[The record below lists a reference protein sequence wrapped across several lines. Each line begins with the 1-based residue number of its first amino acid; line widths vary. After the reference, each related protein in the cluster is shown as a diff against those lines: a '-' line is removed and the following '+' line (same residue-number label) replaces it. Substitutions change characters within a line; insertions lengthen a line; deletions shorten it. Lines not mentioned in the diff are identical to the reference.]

1 MKINIAEQLLP
12 EVYNRH
18 GKDCYLD
25 PIRQKLIYITPEET
39 VRQRMI
45 SYLVNELKVPKGA
58 ILVEEHLS
66 HYNVPSKKR
75 ADIVVHGKKDET
87 QYPVLIVECKAPDV
101 FLDEKA
107 HQQVFDYC
115 NLINADYAIVCNG
128 SILYCYKYIENTD
141 SYEEL
146 NSVPDYAEMLEGK
159 YDVITKES
167 IPERM
172 PYERMESYLKE
183 VFAEYPDDYYGETI
197 SKSTPFNIAKAAFN
211 FEEALFDIRHK
222 LPKKDFGIFEL
233 IEDYGIRILSY
244 GNAGGGYFG
253 GPYRSFLIEY
263 KGNIEFISF
272 AFSTYART
280 EKTGIVKTCLN
291 IAHDDEKETH
301 HALQLSFDDN
311 IQVIGDKVTIY
322 HSGRI
327 AIGNKG
333 SGKID
338 ELRQFVAERY
348 PKIIDGKRF
357 NLGSLKNDYQW
368 NIDQPDV
375 TEVIVNLISYALI
388 RDEYRDYIKQQ

>member
-12 EVYNRH
+12 EVYNRR

-45 SYLVNELKVPKGA
+45 SYLVNELKVPKEA

-87 QYPVLIVECKAPDV
+87 QYPVLIVECKGPD
-101 FLDEKA
+101 
-107 HQQVFDYC
+107 
-115 NLINADYAIVCNG
+115 
-128 SILYCYKYIENTD
+128 
-141 SYEEL
+141 
-146 NSVPDYAEMLEGK
+146 
-159 YDVITKES
+159 
-167 IPERM
+167 
-172 PYERMESYLKE
+172 
-183 VFAEYPDDYYGETI
+183 
-197 SKSTPFNIAKAAFN
+197 
-211 FEEALFDIRHK
+211 
-222 LPKKDFGIFEL
+222 
-233 IEDYGIRILSY
+233 
-244 GNAGGGYFG
+244 
-253 GPYRSFLIEY
+253 
-263 KGNIEFISF
+263 
-272 AFSTYART
+272 
-280 EKTGIVKTCLN
+280 
-291 IAHDDEKETH
+291 
-301 HALQLSFDDN
+301 ALQLSFDDN
-311 IQVIGDKVTIY
+311 IQVIDDKVTIY

-368 NIDQPDV
+368 NIDQSDV

>member
-128 SILYCYKYIENTD
+128 SILYCYKYMRCNLC
-141 SYEEL
+141 SACCSNL
-146 NSVPDYAEMLEGK
+146 CSV
-159 YDVITKES
+159 YDTGT
-167 IPERM
+167 
-172 PYERMESYLKE
+172 
-183 VFAEYPDDYYGETI
+183 FYG
-197 SKSTPFNIAKAAFN
+197 
-211 FEEALFDIRHK
+211 R
-222 LPKKDFGIFEL
+222 
-233 IEDYGIRILSY
+233 RILIL
-244 GNAGGGYFG
+244 
-253 GPYRSFLIEY
+253 RIEC
-263 KGNIEFISF
+263 
-272 AFSTYART
+272 T
-280 EKTGIVKTCLN
+280 
-291 IAHDDEKETH
+291 
-301 HALQLSFDDN
+301 Q
-311 IQVIGDKVTIY
+311 
-322 HSGRI
+322 
-327 AIGNKG
+327 
-333 SGKID
+333 
-338 ELRQFVAERY
+338 
-348 PKIIDGKRF
+348 
-357 NLGSLKNDYQW
+357 
-368 NIDQPDV
+368 
-375 TEVIVNLISYALI
+375 
-388 RDEYRDYIKQQ
+388 

>member
-128 SILYCYKYIENTD
+128 SILYCYKYIEDNYVKKIRKMLPCNRRD
-141 SYEEL
+141 G
-146 NSVPDYAEMLEGK
+146 NSSDG
-159 YDVITKES
+159 D
-167 IPERM
+167 
-172 PYERMESYLKE
+172 
-183 VFAEYPDDYYGETI
+183 
-197 SKSTPFNIAKAAFN
+197 AFQ
-211 FEEALFDIRHK
+211 
-222 LPKKDFGIFEL
+222 
-233 IEDYGIRILSY
+233 
-244 GNAGGGYFG
+244 
-253 GPYRSFLIEY
+253 Y
-263 KGNIEFISF
+263 K
-272 AFSTYART
+272 
-280 EKTGIVKTCLN
+280 
-291 IAHDDEKETH
+291 
-301 HALQLSFDDN
+301 
-311 IQVIGDKVTIY
+311 
-322 HSGRI
+322 
-327 AIGNKG
+327 
-333 SGKID
+333 
-338 ELRQFVAERY
+338 RQ
-348 PKIIDGKRF
+348 
-357 NLGSLKNDYQW
+357 
-368 NIDQPDV
+368 
-375 TEVIVNLISYALI
+375 
-388 RDEYRDYIKQQ
+388 